1 MTRSWIQSNTSSVSP
16 QRLFAV
22 LCGHSPTQ
30 PQDVCCR
37 VGVNMGRVA
46 VKVNSPLL
54 LELETEKAQSSLT
67 KDPGTPVAEHCSQS
81 SLVEDEV
88 MRSTTP
94 ECDPG
99 TPENQ
104 ETSQP
109 EEAVVLDVDTEEEEA
124 LLALTKA
131 ALSARSD
138 GPTSHRQSTS
148 SVAGGSPGATPPKRL
163 YRDMV

>member
-1 MTRSWIQSNTSSVSP
+1 MTRLWIQSNTSSVSP

-30 PQDVCCR
+30 HMDMCCR

-67 KDPGTPVAEHCSQS
+67 KDPGTPVSVAEHCSQG

-94 ECDPG
+94 KCDPG
-99 TPENQ
+99 KPEHQ
-104 ETSQP
+104 ETLQP
-109 EEAVVLDVDTEEEEA
+109 EDVECP
-124 LLALTKA
+124 TKSF
-131 ALSARSD
+131 LVPNISTGLPSLWN
-138 GPTSHRQSTS
+138 PTSQRIPRASQ
-148 SVAGGSPGATPPKRL
+148 
-163 YRDMV
+163 